1 VASSS
6 VENNTANQ
14 SGGAIAAG
22 GDVSVSASTV
32 SGNSADNG
40 NGGAISTTGAVS
52 VLVST
57 LSENEANGN
66 GGAIASNSNVTVD
79 ETDLISNYANGQGG
93 AIFAEETVVVIA
105 STVERNASGFAGG
118 AIAATDVEVRN
129 GSVIS
134 GNSSLGNGG
143 AIHASGTVLISESTL
158 GTAEISNPDYNPIQW
173 IADPVLTNPL
183 ASNPFYN
190 VDVPQFLP
198 NPYYS
203 PEITECGRLGLP
215 VVNLPGMGGA
225 TGCIISEVENGY
237 SYQLSTT
244 PNPYYNPNLTI
255 PNWQYDDQQFI
266 PNPNYDPNAVI
277 ENPDYNPTE
286 FIEIGNTTAMSGGS
300 IFADGEV
307 NIIDSILN
315 GAEAEENGGAVK
327 TNHSVH
333 ISGSHIYSNRAYGFG
348 GAIDVADGST
358 EESTFIDSEIRSNIA
373 SSAGAFDGNE
383 GPLTIQN
390 TEFVSNVAITEG
402 GAIWHMGSITIEQ
415 GSLFQSNFS
424 VGPLIQTIDSTFS
437 APEQED
443 EIWWKNF
450 SAGGAIRINTD
461 ELSEEQKEN
470 IVMIIRDSEFEYN
483 LALGHGGA
491 ISFQG
496 LLYVLR
502 SRFEYNT
509 SFIGDGGAINGTEIS
524 IESSVFNN
532 NRALLPENLVNGCYE
547 LEGQLQFLCNGYG
560 QGGAI
565 HGTEIEISSDPNS
578 VRSSF
583 QGNISM
589 DDGGAIHVNG
599 HIQVSDTD
607 FILNRTLIGD
617 GGAIDIDSLYDPSI
631 DEYVNFISFFDSTLF
646 SENLSDGDGGA
657 IDGNQGA
664 IVISDSAFEGNQ
676 AYDDGGA
683 IWNDGH
689 VSVVDSEFLGNIAED
704 NGGAI
709 YADTVEIARSRFN
722 SNESENGSGGAVFI
736 HTSSDEPEL
745 SVIISSVFEENF
757 ASYFGGAV
765 SGSTWI
771 ITSSFTNNSAGING
785 SAIALEG
792 SLGTQLIG
800 SSLIGDDLVDLC
812 SIPFFNS
819 PSSYA
824 TDSSC
829 FPLFFEEITGT
840 GASYVLTEDEL
851 LEEQYSFSAS
861 YFLTENNGYFEMLNN
876 SEAISNLVDYLTGVY
891 EELEQ
896 SNDYIEYQGALD
908 ELEAELFSIEMRGW
922 ELSQIINCWLNE
934 DCDKSEL
941 IPLNDALSENISLN
955 DRIEEVTWE
964 ITLLNHTVS
973 SLETDS
979 LLLSATNKLFDNSFI
994 EENIGFD
1001 VNMTARP
1008 SVVNWNVGA
1017 VQFLADSSPEDNNF
1031 DNNGD
1036 NTNGGNDQTDNDP
1049 IVVPPS
1055 NIDYVIDEDA
1065 ILKAR
1070 AQAAEL
1076 ARIEKERYEAE
1087 LRAAAELAAKKREI
1101 RDALKAKRKAELEK
1115 RKLAT
1120 QLLRDKIAS
1129 RKRNVESDAK
1139 TDLPQYLSKR
1149 FVNLHSSRPF

>member
-1 VASSS
+1 
-6 VENNTANQ
+6 
-14 SGGAIAAG
+14 
-22 GDVSVSASTV
+22 
-32 SGNSADNG
+32 
-40 NGGAISTTGAVS
+40 
-52 VLVST
+52 
-57 LSENEANGN
+57 
-66 GGAIASNSNVTVD
+66 
-79 ETDLISNYANGQGG
+79 
-93 AIFAEETVVVIA
+93 
-105 STVERNASGFAGG
+105 
-118 AIAATDVEVRN
+118 
-129 GSVIS
+129 
-134 GNSSLGNGG
+134 
-143 AIHASGTVLISESTL
+143 
-158 GTAEISNPDYNPIQW
+158 
-173 IADPVLTNPL
+173 
-183 ASNPFYN
+183 
-190 VDVPQFLP
+190 
-198 NPYYS
+198 
-203 PEITECGRLGLP
+203 
-215 VVNLPGMGGA
+215 MGGA
-225 TGCIISEVENGY
+225 TGCIISEFENGF
-237 SYQLSTT
+237 SYNLSTT
-244 PNPYYNPNLTI
+244 PNPYYNPNFTI
-255 PNWQYDDQQFI
+255 PNWQYDDQQYV

-277 ENPDYNPTE
+277 VNPNYDPAE
-286 FIEIGNTTAMSGGS
+286 FIEIGNTSAMSGGS

-307 NIIDSILN
+307 IVVDSILN
-315 GAEAEENGGAVK
+315 GAEAEENGGAIK
-327 TNHSVH
+327 TNHSVQ
-333 ISGSHIYSNRAYGFG
+333 IFGSYIYSNRAYGYG
-348 GAIDVADGST
+348 GAIDVDDGS
-358 EESTFIDSEIRSNIA
+358 EENSLISDSEIQSNVA
-373 SSAGAFDGNE
+373 SSAGAIDGNA
-383 GPLTIQN
+383 GLITIRN
-390 TEFVSNVAITEG
+390 SEFVSNAAVEDG
-402 GAIWHMGSITIEQ
+402 GAIWHTGSLTIEEN
-415 GSLFQSNFS
+415 SLFQSNFS
-424 VGPLIQTIDSTFS
+424 AGPFIQTIDSTFS
-437 APEQED
+437 FSDLED
-443 EIWWKNF
+443 EDFWKT
-450 SAGGAIRINTD
+450 SSIGGAIRID
-461 ELSEEQKEN
+461 ISDLSEEEREN
-470 IVMIIRDSEFEYN
+470 VVVTIQDSDFEYN
-483 LALGHGGA
+483 LAIGHGGA
-491 ISFQG
+491 IYFQG

-502 SRFEYNT
+502 SRFEFNA

-524 IESSVFNN
+524 IASSVFNN
-532 NRALLPENLVNGCYE
+532 NYALLPEHLAGGCENPDSE
-547 LEGQLQFLCNGYG
+547 LAFICNGYG

-607 FILNRTLIGD
+607 FIFNRTLNGD
-617 GGAIDIDSLYDPSI
+617 GGAIDIDPLYDPSI
-631 DEYVNFISFFDSTLF
+631 DDYLNFISFFDSTLF
-646 SENLSDGDGGA
+646 AENLSDGDGGA

-664 IVISDSAFEGNQ
+664 IVISDSVFEGNQ

-689 VSVVDSEFLGNIAED
+689 ISVVDSEFLGNIAED
-704 NGGAI
+704 DGGAI

-722 SNESENGSGGAVFI
+722 SNQSEDGSGGAVFI

-745 SVIISSVFEENF
+745 SVIISSVFEENY
-757 ASYFGGAV
+757 AGNFGGAI

-800 SSLIGDDLVDLC
+800 SSLIGDGLEDLC
-812 SIPFFNS
+812 SVPFFNA

-824 TDSSC
+824 TDPSC
-829 FPLFFEEITGT
+829 FPFSFEENNGT
-840 GASYVLTEDEL
+840 GASHVLTANEL
-851 LEEQYSFSAS
+851 LEEQYSFSGS
-861 YFLTENNGYFEMLNN
+861 YFLNENNGYFEMLNN
-876 SEAISNLVDYLTGVY
+876 SEAIANLVDYLTGVY
-891 EELEQ
+891 EEFEQ

-908 ELEAELFSIEMRGW
+908 ELEGELFYIEIRGW
-922 ELSQIINCWLNE
+922 ELTQIRDCWLNV
-934 DCDKSEL
+934 DCDTSGL
-941 IPLNDALSENISLN
+941 MPLNDALSESISLN
-955 DRIEEVTWE
+955 DRLQEVTWE
-964 ITLLNHTVS
+964 ITLLNHTIS
-973 SLETDS
+973 SLETDA
-979 LLLSATNKLFDNSFI
+979 LLLTATNKLLDNSFI
-994 EENIGFD
+994 QENIGFD

-1036 NTNGGNDQTDNDP
+1036 NTDGGNDQTDNDP